1 MGLDGVELVME
12 CEDEFGISI
21 SDADAAATCTPGQ
34 LTELV
39 IRLMHR
45 DGTPP
50 HASVCPT
57 AMLFY
62 QLRHRLI
69 EEGVPRSRI
78 RPREQIHEV
87 FQTHRRLWLSRYT
100 LLTHL
105 GVHLKRMK
113 SNVYEDFLTKSLREL
128 IQQSV
133 AASTPFDC
141 SAEELVVWLRV
152 RTIVAEQ
159 LGRSVKDVTP
169 DADFVKDL
177 GMC

>member
-1 MGLDGVELVME
+1 
-12 CEDEFGISI
+12 
-21 SDADAAATCTPGQ
+21 
-34 LTELV
+34 
-39 IRLMHR
+39 
-45 DGTPP
+45 
-50 HASVCPT
+50 
-57 AMLFY
+57 
-62 QLRHRLI
+62 
-69 EEGVPRSRI
+69 
-78 RPREQIHEV
+78 
-87 FQTHRRLWLSRYT
+87 
-100 LLTHL
+100 
-105 GVHLKRMK
+105 MK